1 MANQP
6 HNGLRRLIN
15 ALGYSRAGLRACWHN
30 EEAFRQ
36 EVLLCLLLA
45 PLALWLGD
53 TGIERALLLGTLLL
67 VLIVELANSG
77 LEAVVDRIGPERH
90 ELSRRAKDIGSA
102 MVLLALVNVVLVWGL
117 VLLS

>member
-1 MANQP
+1 
-6 HNGLRRLIN
+6 
-15 ALGYSRAGLRACWHN
+15 
-30 EEAFRQ
+30 
-36 EVLLCLLLA
+36 
-45 PLALWLGD
+45 
-53 TGIERALLLGTLLL
+53 

-90 ELSRRAKDIGSA
+90 ELSKRAKDIGSA